1 MVTKKVLN
9 RKGKY
14 LSLIL
19 RHEPDQ
25 AGITLDSGGWTDVG
39 ALLLAIKLS
48 LPELEEIVEA
58 DEKGRFEFS
67 DDRTKLR
74 ASQGHSVEVDL
85 GYEIGL
91 PPQYLYHGTSRNNFA
106 GIRDNGLMKMD
117 RHDVH
122 MFDNHQQALEVAT
135 KRRPNPAVLKI
146 AAQEMATNGYQFKLS
161 TNNVWLTEIVPPR
174 YLWVDESLLVSID
187 I

>member
-14 LSLIL
+14 LTLIL
-19 RHEPDQ
+19 RHSPDQ
-25 AGITLDSGGWTDVG
+25 AGIALDSGGWTDVDT
-39 ALLLAIKLS
+39 LLLAINLS
-48 LPELEEIVEA
+48 LSELEEIVAA

-85 GYEIGL
+85 GYEIKL
-91 PPQYLYHGTSRNNFA
+91 PPQYLYHGTSKNHFD
-106 GIRDNGLMKMD
+106 GIIKNGLLKMY

-122 MFDNHQQALEVAT
+122 MFDSYQQALEVAT

-174 YLWVDESLLVSID
+174 YLWIDENLLVSID

>member
-1 MVTKKVLN
+1 MATKKVLN

-25 AGITLDSGGWTDVG
+25 AGITLDSGGWTKVDS
-39 ALLLAIKLS
+39 LLLAIKLS
-48 LPELEEIVEA
+48 MSELEEIVTA

-67 DDRTKLR
+67 DDRTKIR

-85 GYEIGL
+85 GYEVKV
-91 PPQYLYHGTSRNNFA
+91 PPQYLYHGTSRDNIS
-106 GIRDNGLMKMD
+106 GIKAHGLLKMG
-117 RHDVH
+117 RHAVH
-122 MFDNHQQALEVAT
+122 LFDNHQQALDVAT
-135 KRRPNPAVLKI
+135 RRRSNPIVIRVSAK
-146 AAQEMATNGYQFKLS
+146 EMSENGFVFKLS
-161 TNNVWLTEIVPPR
+161 TNNVWLADLVPSK
-174 YLWVDESLLVSID
+174 YLD